1 MQEGLAVMKI
11 ALRVLSAISEGKQPE
26 PADVHAVQNYAGPQP
41 EGAGLDEIACAAIQR
56 ALTRRAKIRI
66 VTSTTRV

>member
-1 MQEGLAVMKI
+1 MEEGLAAMKT
-11 ALRVLSAISEGKQPE
+11 ALRVLSAISEGLQPE

-41 EGAGLDEIACAAIQR
+41 EGAGLDEVACAAVQR

-66 VTSTTRV
+66 VTRTARV